1 MQVYPTHA
9 KQPVD
14 LDRLQ
19 DRLTKA
25 HVKLITHP
33 ETSLYA
39 GVMVMGKS
47 EFDTSLPTAATDGIN
62 KFYNPN
68 FCASL
73 TDSQL
78 RFVVM
83 HEAGHIAFRHLTRHR
98 EYWEEDSRT
107 ANMAADYVVNA
118 VIMALKDKTLCE
130 VPPLPILYDKKYEN
144 WSYGE
149 VYRDLKA
156 NPPPKRKRKGQ
167 GQGQGQGQGNGQPTQ
182 GDAQDEQEESGT
194 LDYHDTSKVKGMTPE
209 QQKELSNRVEQALQ
223 QGGMLAGKLGQKMPR
238 SIADSLVQKV
248 DWTDVM
254 REFVVNQTQGKDD
267 DVSLR
272 RLDRRWLSMD
282 IIMPTTVAETV
293 GEIVFA
299 FDTSGSISDAQIA
312 EGAAEIY
319 SLVQTVQPERVR
331 VLWWDTMVHCEQ
343 VFTPDQYND
352 IVKLLKPEGGG
363 GTTVSSVSK
372 HMREAGHR
380 PDCTVVF
387 TDGHVESEIDWD
399 GMPPTL
405 WVVTRN
411 KDFNP
416 PVGRVVEYNN
426 D

>member
-1 MQVYPTHA
+1 MQVYPTYA
-9 KQPVD
+9 KPPID
-14 LDRLQ
+14 LDRLH

-25 HVKLITHP
+25 HVKLISHP
-33 ETSLYA
+33 ETTLYA
-39 GVMVMGKS
+39 GVFVMGRS
-47 EFDTSLPTAATDGIN
+47 EIVTDMPTAATDGIN
-62 KFYNPN
+62 CFYGAEFISKLND
-68 FCASL
+68 A
-73 TDSQL
+73 QL

-83 HEAGHIAFRHLTRHR
+83 HEKGHIFLRHLSRHR
-98 EYWEEDSRT
+98 EYWEEDARL
-107 ANMAADYVVNA
+107 ANCAADF
-118 VIMALKDKTLCE
+118 VINGLIMSLKDKTLCE
-130 VPPLPILYDKKYEN
+130 MPTCGLLYDEKYAN

-149 VYRDLKA
+149 VYRDLK
-156 NPPPKRKRKGQ
+156 KRAEEKG
-167 GQGQGQGQGNGQPTQ
+167 GRGG
-182 GDAQDEQEESGT
+182 GDGIGKPLDE
-194 LDYHDTSKVKGMTPE
+194 HDLSKIDQLSAE
-209 QQKELSNRVEQALQ
+209 QQKELANRIEQALQ

-238 SIADSLVQKV
+238 SITDSLVPKV
-248 DWTDVM
+248 DWADVM

-282 IIMPTTVAETV
+282 VIMPTTVAETV
-293 GEIVFA
+293 GEVVFA
-299 FDTSGSISDAQIA
+299 FDTSGSITDAQIA
-312 EGAAEIY
+312 DGAAEIH

-363 GTTVSSVSK
+363 GTMVSSVSK

-380 PDCTVVF
+380 PDCIVVF
-387 TDGHVESEIDWD
+387 TDGLVESDIDWD

-405 WVVTRN
+405 WVVTCN